1 MEPVKTTWY
10 FEEDIL
16 GKKRPDL
23 KREWCE
29 RVLESPEYT
38 EVQSN
43 GRVRHWGF
51 IPEIE
56 RYLRVVTLEDGET
69 VHNAM
74 PDRGFTRKRRREN
87 EA

>member
-1 MEPVKTTWY
+1 M
-10 FEEDIL
+10 IG
-16 GKKRPDL
+16 GKRSYL
-23 KREWCE
+23 EREWCE
-29 RVLESPEYT
+29 RVLRNPELT

-43 GRVRHWGF
+43 GRIRHWGF
-51 IPEIE
+51 IPELG

-74 PDRGFTRKRRREN
+74 PDRNFTRKRSRESGGAD